1 MHIST
6 SDLRPRP
13 LLRSLARVSQR
24 SDSQLCRPCRSTRYT
39 IRAEKPERSSHQG
52 RHSSI
57 GRQLLGLTAAGVMTL
72 AAGSARATSKVGE
85 FEASGFIFKDS
96 VEAVSVE
103 DPDVKGVTIYIS
115 DFHRSLSDKLN
126 KDFFNEPSQASV
138 TCALTGPL
146 QIKDYKAIS
155 GPQGHEVFSERKGL
169 SLFQNKTLRVRR
181 LYDDKNNTLLYV
193 AYSTR
198 LDGSKNTSGSRYKTS
213 ICALPVAPSVSPAAS
228 APSAAYPDAMK

>member
-1 MHIST
+1 
-6 SDLRPRP
+6 
-13 LLRSLARVSQR
+13 
-24 SDSQLCRPCRSTRYT
+24 
-39 IRAEKPERSSHQG
+39 
-52 RHSSI
+52 
-57 GRQLLGLTAAGVMTL
+57 MTF
-72 AAGSARATSKVGE
+72 AAGSAWATSKVGE
-85 FEASGFIFKDS
+85 FAASGFIFKDS

-155 GPQGHEVFSERKGL
+155 GPEGHEVFSERKGM

-198 LDGSKNTSGSRYKTS
+198 LDGSQNATGSRYKTS

>member
-1 MHIST
+1 MASSTHAQVRQGRACMHIST

-13 LLRSLARVSQR
+13 LPRSLARISQR

-72 AAGSARATSKVGE
+72 AAGTADQCSSRAIVFIAHIETPAEIAATAFSGSARATSKVGE

-103 DPDVKGVTIYIS
+103 DPDGTVVNPNC
-115 DFHRSLSDKLN
+115 SLT
-126 KDFFNEPSQASV
+126 ASHMLCV
-138 TCALTGPL
+138 GC
-146 QIKDYKAIS
+146 
-155 GPQGHEVFSERKGL
+155 
-169 SLFQNKTLRVRR
+169 
-181 LYDDKNNTLLYV
+181 
-193 AYSTR
+193 
-198 LDGSKNTSGSRYKTS
+198 
-213 ICALPVAPSVSPAAS
+213 
-228 APSAAYPDAMK
+228 